1 MKKEIHYKWKLG
13 MFVTIGLLL
22 FIVTIYLVGRQKNIF
37 GSTFNL
43 KTVFKSVSGLQQG
56 NNVRFDGINVGTVDN
71 IQIMSDTAVEVDIVV
86 QKDVQRFIKKDATA
100 SIGSDGLMG
109 DKVLV
114 IGPGTA
120 SQPPIEENAVLN
132 SESPIDMEEI
142 MGSVKSTAENAK
154 LITDQLALFTYKMN
168 NNNGLLHKL
177 MGDQGFADD
186 LKSTMSNLQASSD
199 NFAKFTD
206 KMNSG
211 QGALGKMVDPKF
223 ANKLDS
229 TLTNL
234 QSGTKGLS
242 DNMEAAKHNILLRG
256 YFKKKKREE
265 EKRNQQIQDSIK
277 AVQRNLPKTPQDS
290 PTKGKLD
297 TSKTHLKDST
307 VTHQ

>member
-13 MFVTIGLLL
+13 MFVTIGLLI
-22 FIVTIYLVGRQKNIF
+22 FVITIYLIGKQKNIF

-43 KTVFKSVSGLQQG
+43 KTVFRSVSGLQQG

-71 IQIMSDTAVEVDIVV
+71 IMILSDTAVEVDIVV
-86 QKDVQRFIKKDATA
+86 QKDVQRFIRKDAMA

-114 IGPGTA
+114 IGPGTF
-120 SQPPIEENAVLN
+120 SQPSVQDNAVLN

-142 MGSVKSTAENAK
+142 MGSVKSTAANAK
-154 LITDQLALFTYKMN
+154 LITDQLTLFTYKMN

-186 LKSTMSNLQASSD
+186 LKSTMSNLQASSN

-206 KMNSG
+206 KINSG
-211 QGALGKMVDPKF
+211 QGAIGKLTDPKF

-234 QSGTKGLS
+234 QAGTKGLS

-256 YFKKKKREE
+256 YFKKKKKDDA
-265 EKRNQQIQDSIK
+265 KRNQQIQDSIK
-277 AVQRNLPKTPQDS
+277 AVQQGMPKTQQNS
-290 PTKGKLD
+290 QSKGKPD
-297 TSKTHLKDST
+297 SSKTAVKDST
-307 VTHQ
+307 VAH